1 MTRVTRGMR
10 AELILFLMLFSAS
23 PIMASHEAGVVGP
36 YNVSFDMNTTMDY
49 SVIVEKS
56 SSGVTEDGVKFD
68 RYNMSVQSTD
78 YFAWIVLT
86 RYTEPMLANI
96 TANAYIVQSALVGS
110 GADEP
115 NYYQPLIDG
124 KPGVLGNFRFER
136 QDLGNGQYK
145 EGDLVVAASYSPDA
159 KVQENGEYRG
169 ITNVRLLST
178 FPWEVTRDLLYYLH
192 VEAPGDQAASQVL
205 PVNQSQNQ
213 SANASQNQSLNQS
226 QVQSLSQSLN
236 QSQVQSLGQSLNQ
249 PQVQSLNQSQAEAL
263 NLSKNQTAAQ
273 MPELPSYLRL

>member
-1 MTRVTRGMR
+1 MR
-10 AELILFLMLFSAS
+10 AELILFLVLFSAS

-86 RYTEPMLANI
+86 RYSAPMLANI

-136 QDLGNGQYK
+136 QDLGNGQYE

-169 ITNVRLLST
+169 ITNIRLLST
-178 FPWEVTRDLLYYLH
+178 FPWEVTRDMLYDFH
-192 VEAPGDQAASQVL
+192 VEASGDQAASQTL
-205 PVNQSQNQ
+205 SENQSQKKPQNQ
-213 SANASQNQSLNQS
+213 LQNASQDQSLNQS
-226 QVQSLSQSLN
+226 QVQ
-236 QSQVQSLGQSLNQ
+236 
-249 PQVQSLNQSQAEAL
+249 AL
-263 NLSKNQTAAQ
+263 NLSQNQTTTQ

>member
-1 MTRVTRGMR
+1 MR

-36 YNVSFDMNTTMDY
+36 YNVSFDMNTTMEY

-86 RYTEPMLANI
+86 RYSAPMLANI

-169 ITNVRLLST
+169 ITNIRLLST
-178 FPWEVTRDLLYYLH
+178 FPWEVTRDMLYDFH
-192 VEAPGDQAASQVL
+192 VEAPGDQAASRVL
-205 PVNQSQNQ
+205 PENQSQNQ
-213 SANASQNQSLNQS
+213 SLNASQSQLLNQS
-226 QVQSLSQSLN
+226 QVRSLNKSLN
-236 QSQVQSLGQSLNQ
+236 QSHAQ
-249 PQVQSLNQSQAEAL
+249 AL
-263 NLSKNQTAAQ
+263 NLSQNQTLAQ

>member
-86 RYTEPMLANI
+86 RYSEPMLANI

-192 VEAPGDQAASQVL
+192 VEAPGDQAASPSQAL
-205 PVNQSQNQ
+205 PVNQSENQ
-213 SANASQNQSLNQS
+213 SQSVSQNQSLNQS
-226 QVQSLSQSLN
+226 RVQSLSESLN
-236 QSQVQSLGQSLNQ
+236 QSQVQSFNHSLNQ
-249 PQVQSLNQSQAEAL
+249 TQAEAL
-263 NLSKNQTAAQ
+263 NQSKNQTAAQ

>member
-1 MTRVTRGMR
+1 
-10 AELILFLMLFSAS
+10 
-23 PIMASHEAGVVGP
+23 MASHEAGVVGP

-192 VEAPGDQAASQVL
+192 VEAPGDQASSQVL

-213 SANASQNQSLNQS
+213 SENASQNQSLN
-226 QVQSLSQSLN
+226 
-236 QSQVQSLGQSLNQ
+236 QSLGQSLNQ